1 MTIFNCIYRTH
12 VIFITFID
20 QLFSTLYIF
29 RNKLFEK
36 PVKPVKGCDAW
47 KYRQKQV
54 IFDVS

>member
-1 MTIFNCIYRTH
+1 MII
-12 VIFITFID
+12 VIFITFTD

-36 PVKPVKGCDAW
+36 PVKPVSGCDAW